1 MELAII
7 HNLSGYVCQKKGGGA
22 DKEDITGG
30 AYRKGMRAQE
40 EF

>member
-1 MELAII
+1 MFAK
-7 HNLSGYVCQKKGGGA
+7 KKGGGA